1 MFPVFRT
8 THVHGAHTRSQWPF
22 YESMALCRSSQLWR
36 STEQLCSLWELHLH
50 GKHCWRVWCCHGV
63 HIFPWVSKCRKH
75 QTLWNR
81 RLVSVFATDWWYQYL
96 TNVHFV
102 NCSFMKL
109 IIISQH
115 PAVNRFHL
123 GVKSTHQ
130 KRISVMNSDKSCWW
144 SFVNSKCG
152 NHFGIDFSSHLYNT
166 TLLHCSTF
174 NSNDGGSGG
183 AVSAA
188 NIPLSFRGITTFRSN
203 RGRSF
208 VVRKYLSS

>member
-8 THVHGAHTRSQWPF
+8 PHVHGAHIRSQWPF

-36 STEQLCSLWELHLH
+36 STEQLCSLWELHLYW
-50 GKHCWRVWCCHGV
+50 KHCWRVWCCHGV

-152 NHFGIDFSSHLYNT
+152 NHFGIDFLPIST
-166 TLLHCSTF
+166 TQHFCIAVPLTVMMGEVVEQWVQRIYPWASEESPRSGLTGAALLWW
-174 NSNDGGSGG
+174 
-183 AVSAA
+183 
-188 NIPLSFRGITTFRSN
+188 
-203 RGRSF
+203 
-208 VVRKYLSS
+208 VRTYSY